1 MMEINNNIEAII
13 FKTFSDEASTEEIE
27 KVDLWIK
34 ENDEHK
40 RVFMHLKNI
49 WDVANTPFDPDDID
63 TEKAFQNIVSQI
75 DSQQDSYN
83 SLKRKSFSY
92 YWQQVAA
99 IIVIP
104 LLLLSTYF
112 YFTRSEKKE
121 YATVYQEVFAPYGT
135 RSVINLPDSSKVWLN
150 AGSSIKY
157 PLHFDGEER
166 HIALNGEAYFEVKSD
181 KKNPFI
187 VHTKQIE
194 IRATGTA
201 FNVEAYQKDSMTAVT
216 LVKGIVDVKIG
227 NEESLLTPGDK
238 MDYNHVTHGKS
249 INGTDTYKW
258 CSWKDGVLAF
268 RNDPLEYVFKRLG
281 QMYNINFV
289 IRDNSLKQYV
299 YHATF
304 EGESL
309 DEILHLLEVSAPIRY
324 TKTQDRKDSNNYYH
338 KQTIIVHKLR

>member
-1 MMEINNNIEAII
+1 MMKINDNIEGII
-13 FKTFSDEASTEEIE
+13 FKTFSGEASTEEIE
-27 KVDLWIK
+27 RVDLWVK

-40 RVFMHLKNI
+40 KVFMHLKNI
-49 WDVANTPFDPDDID
+49 WDVANPPFNPEDID
-63 TEKAFQNIVSQI
+63 TEKAYANIISQI
-75 DSQQDSYN
+75 DPPLKNNKQDIH
-83 SLKRKSFSY
+83 KSFLY
-92 YWQQVAA
+92 YWQRVAA
-99 IIVIP
+99 IIAIP

-112 YFTRSEKKE
+112 YFTRSEKKT

-135 RSVINLPDSSKVWLN
+135 RSVVNLPDSSKVWLN

-157 PLHFDGEER
+157 PLHFEDGER
-166 HIALNGEAYFEVKSD
+166 HVSLNGEAYFEVRSN

-187 VHTKQIE
+187 VHTKKME
-194 IRATGTA
+194 VCATGTA
-201 FNVEAYQKDSMTAVT
+201 FNVEAYLKDSMTAVT
-216 LVKGIVDVKIG
+216 LVKGVVDVKIDNKNMVLNPGEKMDCNHITG
-227 NEESLLTPGDK
+227 NE
-238 MDYNHVTHGKS
+238 S
-249 INGTDTYKW
+249 IDITDTYKW

-289 IRDNSLKQYV
+289 IRDNSLKQYI

-324 TKTQDRKDSNNYYH
+324 NKVQDRKDSTNYYH
-338 KQTIIVHKLR
+338 KQTIIVYKNK